1 MNSPLL
7 RFLKRYLIFTL
18 LGALMSYVTFG
29 PVNLQKKKNSKI
41 TIGSFLASSFVFN
54 ITMKQE

>member
-18 LGALMSYVTFG
+18 LGALMSCVTFG
-29 PVNLQKKKNSKI
+29 PVNLQKKNSKI